1 MGTEKQDRS
10 KQDRQIAILDA
21 TISLLARAGLDGVTH
36 RAVDAQAGLP
46 QGSTSYYFAKKSALL
61 TAAAEHLATLLGKDC
76 DALQLGFA
84 DHVARAG
91 MDAGIAFV
99 GEEVISYV
107 DTAQELY
114 LARMELTL
122 ASARREDLA
131 GVGDALTRAA
141 RRPIEFF
148 LDLISQETAP
158 EKIDACAGLVDGI
171 MLMYVTGQGPKPTQD
186 QLRAV
191 FQALT

>member
-1 MGTEKQDRS
+1 MGTE

-61 TAAAEHLATLLGKDC
+61 MAAAEHLATLLSKDC

-148 LDLISQETAP
+148 LDLISKETAP

-171 MLMYVTGQGPKPTQD
+171 MLMYVTGQGPKPTLD

-191 FQALT
+191 FQALK